1 MSDLLEYAKEMDMM
15 IHLSMQT
22 PFEMPNGAM
31 LVSVNVNDEGT
42 YVVTPVTE
50 SQDVYEMLED
60 DLAATVSK
68 VSDYTAIV
76 TCGWAAPVD
85 NDLPPSQHSKR
96 RRVRLVLFADH
107 SSIASVVRFEDE
119 PDEAVVADESAAHG
133 ALANA
138 VFAMLDRA
146 RRQ

>member
-1 MSDLLEYAKEMDMM
+1 MM

-85 NDLPPSQHSKR
+85 SDLPPSQHSKR

-107 SSIASVVRFEDE
+107 SSIASVVRFEDD
-119 PDEAVVADESAAHG
+119 PDKAVVADESASYG

-138 VFAMLDRA
+138 MFTMLDRA